1 MVSFILFKFVAVC
14 RMEMKI
20 TKRIRID
27 GKKWLHRAYIVCAGA
42 VCVYAAWIVLR
53 IVWQV
58 FLFASFSIPSDSML
72 PTLCPGDYVA
82 VNKPLKG
89 ARIFDI
95 GDAADHRPLRI
106 RRLPGLEEF
115 RRGEVL
121 VFNFPYP
128 ERWDSIGFDVLLYYV
143 KRCIGEP
150 GDTVEI
156 RNARYRVSGV
166 EGGIGNTAS
175 QERLAKLLARKAGRE
190 EMIRNH
196 CYYTYPHDSVVG
208 WTVKEFGPLYVPARG
223 DSIGLDR
230 LHYLCYRNLIEW
242 EQRGKLVQKDDG
254 FYLEGKRITG
264 YRFRENYYFMG
275 GDNCFNS
282 QDSRYWGL
290 LPECYIVGK
299 ATRIWKSVDPYTGSV
314 DWKRVWKRI
323 E

>member
-1 MVSFILFKFVAVC
+1 M
-14 RMEMKI
+14 
-20 TKRIRID
+20 KRIRIIR
-27 GKKWLHRAYIVCAGA
+27 KKVFCLAYKVCAVA
-42 VCVYAAWIVLR
+42 VCLYAAWIVLR
-53 IVWQV
+53 IAGQV
-58 FLFASFSIPSDSML
+58 FLFASFSIPSDSMVPVL
-72 PTLCPGDYVA
+72 RPGDYVL

-89 ARIFDI
+89 ARIFDVW
-95 GDAADHRPLRI
+95 DAAEHRPFEI

-156 RNARYRVSGV
+156 RDARYLVRGTDVPV
-166 EGGIGNTAS
+166 GNTDA
-175 QERLAKLLARKAGRE
+175 QERLSRLLSKKSGRK
-190 EMIRNH
+190 EMIRQH
-196 CYYTYPHDSVVG
+196 CYYTFPHDSTLG
-208 WTVKEFGPLYVPARG
+208 WNVCNFGPLYVPARG
-223 DSIGLDR
+223 DSIEMTR
-230 LHYLCYRNLIEW
+230 NHYLFYRNLIEW
-242 EQRGKLVQKDDG
+242 EQRRKLVQKDDG

-290 LPECYIVGK
+290 LPEPYLVGK

-314 DWKRVWKRI
+314 DWRRVWKRI

>member
-14 RMEMKI
+14 RMEMKF

-156 RNARYRVSGV
+156 RDAHYRVHGTDV
-166 EGGIGNTAS
+166 PVGNTEA
-175 QERLAKLLARKAGRE
+175 QERLSRLLSKKSGRE
-190 EMIRNH
+190 EMVRNRS
-196 CYYTYPHDSVVG
+196 YYTFPYDSLLG
-208 WTVKEFGPLYVPARG
+208 WTVKDFGPLYVPARG
-223 DSIGLDR
+223 DSIEMNR
-230 LHYLCYRNLIEW
+230 NHYLFYRNLIEW
-242 EQRGKLVQKDDG
+242 EQRGKLVQEDDG

-275 GDNCFNS
+275 G
-282 QDSRYWGL
+282 L
-290 LPECYIVGK
+290 L
-299 ATRIWKSVDPYTGSV
+299 
-314 DWKRVWKRI
+314 
-323 E
+323 

>member
-1 MVSFILFKFVAVC
+1 M
-14 RMEMKI
+14 
-20 TKRIRID
+20 KRIRIIR
-27 GKKWLHRAYIVCAGA
+27 KKVFCLAYKVCAVA
-42 VCVYAAWIVLR
+42 VCLYAAWIVLR
-53 IVWQV
+53 IAGQV
-58 FLFASFSIPSDSML
+58 FLFASFSIPSDSMVPVL
-72 PTLCPGDYVA
+72 RPGDYVL
-82 VNKPLKG
+82 VDKPLKG
-89 ARIFDI
+89 ARIFDVW
-95 GDAADHRPLRI
+95 DAAEHRPFEI

-128 ERWDSIGFDVLLYYV
+128 ERWDSIGFDVMLYYV

-156 RNARYRVSGV
+156 RDARYLVRGTDVPV
-166 EGGIGNTAS
+166 GNTDA
-175 QERLAKLLARKAGRE
+175 QERLSRLLSKKSGRK
-190 EMIRNH
+190 EMIRQH
-196 CYYTYPHDSVVG
+196 CYYTFPHDSTLG
-208 WTVKEFGPLYVPARG
+208 WNVCNFGPLYVPARG
-223 DSIGLDR
+223 DSIEMTR
-230 LHYLCYRNLIEW
+230 NHYLFYRNLIEW
-242 EQRGKLVQKDDG
+242 EQRRKLVQKDDG

-290 LPECYIVGK
+290 LPEPYLVGK

-314 DWKRVWKRI
+314 DWRRVWKRI

>member
-1 MVSFILFKFVAVC
+1 MQNGNEIYETNTDRWQEVVAPGVYRLC
-14 RMEMKI
+14 
-20 TKRIRID
+20 
-27 GKKWLHRAYIVCAGA
+27 WSS
-42 VCVYAAWIVLR
+42 VCVCGMDCVAHRMAGVSVRLVFHPFRLDASYAVSGR
-53 IVWQV
+53 
-58 FLFASFSIPSDSML
+58 
-72 PTLCPGDYVA
+72 LCSGEQ
-82 VNKPLKG
+82 
-89 ARIFDI
+89 
-95 GDAADHRPLRI
+95 AAERSAYLPLRI

-156 RNARYRVSGV
+156 RDAHYRVHGTDV
-166 EGGIGNTAS
+166 PVGNTEA
-175 QERLAKLLARKAGRE
+175 QERLSRLLSKKSGRE
-190 EMIRNH
+190 EMVRNRS
-196 CYYTYPHDSVVG
+196 YYTFPYDSLLG
-208 WTVKEFGPLYVPARG
+208 WTVKDFGPLYVPARG
-223 DSIGLDR
+223 DSIEMNR
-230 LHYLCYRNLIEW
+230 NHYLFYRNLIEW
-242 EQRGKLVQKDDG
+242 EQRGKLVQEDDG

>member
-1 MVSFILFKFVAVC
+1 M
-14 RMEMKI
+14 
-20 TKRIRID
+20 
-27 GKKWLHRAYIVCAGA
+27 
-42 VCVYAAWIVLR
+42 
-53 IVWQV
+53 
-58 FLFASFSIPSDSML
+58 FLFASFSIPSDSMVPVL
-72 PTLCPGDYVA
+72 RPGDYVL

-89 ARIFDI
+89 ARIFNVW
-95 GDAADHRPLRI
+95 DAAEHRPFEI

-128 ERWDSIGFDVLLYYV
+128 ERWDSIGFDVMLYYV

-156 RNARYRVSGV
+156 RDARYLVRGTDVPV
-166 EGGIGNTAS
+166 GNTDA
-175 QERLAKLLARKAGRE
+175 QERLSRLLSKKSGRK
-190 EMIRNH
+190 EMIRQH
-196 CYYTYPHDSVVG
+196 CYYTFPHDSTLG
-208 WTVKEFGPLYVPARG
+208 WNVCNFGPLYVPARG
-223 DSIGLDR
+223 DSIEMTR
-230 LHYLCYRNLIEW
+230 NHYLFYRNLIEW
-242 EQRGKLVQKDDG
+242 EQRRKLVQKDDG

-290 LPECYIVGK
+290 LPEPYLVGK

-314 DWKRVWKRI
+314 DWRRVWKRI

>member
-1 MVSFILFKFVAVC
+1 MKEESNVGGKLLEMKIERIKRIQIIRKKVFCLAYKVCAVAVC
-14 RMEMKI
+14 
-20 TKRIRID
+20 
-27 GKKWLHRAYIVCAGA
+27 L
-42 VCVYAAWIVLR
+42 YAAWIVLR
-53 IVWQV
+53 IAGQV

-143 KRCIGEP
+143 KRCIGQP

-156 RNARYRVSGV
+156 RNARYRVSGA

-175 QERLAKLLARKAGRE
+175 QERLSKLLARKAGRE

-196 CYYTYPHDSVVG
+196 CYYTYPHDSLLG

-242 EQRGKLVQKDDG
+242 EQRGK
-254 FYLEGKRITG
+254 F
-264 YRFRENYYFMG
+264 FMG

-299 ATRIWKSVDPYTGSV
+299 ATRIWKSVDPYTGAV
-314 DWKRVWKRI
+314 YWKRVWKRI

>member
-14 RMEMKI
+14 RMEMKF

-156 RNARYRVSGV
+156 RDAHYRVHGTDV
-166 EGGIGNTAS
+166 PVGNTEA
-175 QERLAKLLARKAGRE
+175 QERLSRLLSKKSGRK
-190 EMIRNH
+190 EMIRQH
-196 CYYTYPHDSVVG
+196 CYYTFPHDSTLG
-208 WTVKEFGPLYVPARG
+208 WNVCNFGPLYVPARG
-223 DSIGLDR
+223 DSIEMTR
-230 LHYLCYRNLIEW
+230 NHYLFYRNLIEW
-242 EQRGKLVQKDDG
+242 EQRRKLVQKDDG

-290 LPECYIVGK
+290 LPEPYLVGK

-314 DWKRVWKRI
+314 DWRRVWKRI

>member
-1 MVSFILFKFVAVC
+1 
-14 RMEMKI
+14 MEMKF

-156 RNARYRVSGV
+156 RDAHYRVHGTDV
-166 EGGIGNTAS
+166 PVGNTEA
-175 QERLAKLLARKAGRE
+175 QERLSRLLSKKSGRE
-190 EMIRNH
+190 EMVRNRS
-196 CYYTYPHDSVVG
+196 YYTFPYDSLLG
-208 WTVKEFGPLYVPARG
+208 WTVKDFGPLYVPARG
-223 DSIGLDR
+223 DSIEMNR
-230 LHYLCYRNLIEW
+230 NHYLFYRNLIEW
-242 EQRGKLVQKDDG
+242 EQRGKLVQEDDG
-254 FYLEGKRITG
+254 FYLEGRRITG

-290 LPECYIVGK
+290 LPEPYLVGK

-314 DWKRVWKRI
+314 DWRRVWKCI

>member
-1 MVSFILFKFVAVC
+1 M
-14 RMEMKI
+14 
-20 TKRIRID
+20 KRIRIIR
-27 GKKWLHRAYIVCAGA
+27 KKVFCLAYKVCAVA
-42 VCVYAAWIVLR
+42 VCLYAAWIVLR
-53 IVWQV
+53 IAGQV
-58 FLFASFSIPSDSML
+58 FLFASFSIPSDSMVPVL
-72 PTLCPGDYVA
+72 RPGDYVL

-89 ARIFDI
+89 ARIFNVW
-95 GDAADHRPLRI
+95 DAAEHRPFEI

-156 RNARYRVSGV
+156 RDARYLVRGTDVPV
-166 EGGIGNTAS
+166 GNTDA
-175 QERLAKLLARKAGRE
+175 QERLSRLLSKKSGRK
-190 EMIRNH
+190 EMIRQH
-196 CYYTYPHDSVVG
+196 CYYTFPHDSTLG
-208 WTVKEFGPLYVPARG
+208 WNVCNFGPLYVPARG
-223 DSIGLDR
+223 DSIKMTR
-230 LHYLCYRNLIEW
+230 NHYLFYRNLIEW
-242 EQRGKLVQKDDG
+242 EQRGKLVQEDDG

-290 LPECYIVGK
+290 LPEPYLVGK

-314 DWKRVWKRI
+314 DWRRVWKRI